1 MVAALVPSRYNLDM
15 LSTWLFKKHL
25 EDDETLKR
33 VVHKHWLLGVRAL
46 FWPTFW
52 IACTIL
58 VLLYNSARGMITIM
72 GLIDFVLAIWWLRNF
87 FDYYLDA
94 WLVTDQGIID
104 IAWHGWFHRQSAR
117 VLYSDLQGVS
127 YEIEGVWGTLLQYGT
142 ISVEKISTGQA
153 ISLENVRQPKQ
164 VEILILQSME
174 AYLHSK
180 NMKDATQIQKLLA
193 SLIADQ
199 IHLQEMKGEEDTDE

>member
-1 MVAALVPSRYNLDM
+1 M
-15 LSTWLFKKHL
+15 LSTWLFRKHL
-25 EDDETLKR
+25 EEDETLKR
-33 VVHKHWLLGVRAL
+33 VVHKHWLLGFRAL

-52 IACTIL
+52 IICTVL
-58 VLLYNSARGMITIM
+58 VLVVNHVRGMITVM
-72 GLIDFVLAIWWLRNF
+72 GAIDLVLVIWWLRNF

-104 IAWHGWFHRQSAR
+104 IAWHGWFHRQSSR

-142 ISVEKISTGQA
+142 ISVEKISTGA
-153 ISLENVRQPKQ
+153 AMSLESVRQPKQ

-174 AYLHSK
+174 TYLHSK

-193 SLIADQ
+193 TLVADQ
-199 IHLQEMKGEEDTDE
+199 IHLQEMKGSQDADE